1 MEKHKNGGHKG
12 IRIVTS
18 IADKDNANLVRK
30 FVDIGIHVRHAKNM
44 PPIDFAVS
52 DKELIANI
60 EKAEGGEKIR
70 SLLVSNEYSY
80 VSHFVSIF
88 EELWNNGSE
97 AIDRIRTI
105 EEGLEPEI
113 FEVISDNQKAAH
125 ILVDLAKSVSH
136 EALFLLPNDRAMIR
150 VDNLGVID
158 YLIIASQ
165 NGANIKIICPL
176 TGENSQILKKMSKNA
191 PDIKILSGHDS
202 SAGFF
207 IADGKRFI
215 RAELKKAEAT
225 EFTDAI
231 GFTLYSNSKRSVE
244 SFRSVFEM
252 LWNEHL
258 INDQLKKTEQLQT
271 QFINMAA
278 HELRTPIQP
287 ILSLSEVLR
296 SKINDPN
303 LLDLLEI
310 TIRNARR
317 LRRLTDDILDA
328 SKIETLQQM
337 RLNKERFNLT
347 DIIVDVISDSKSHIT
362 TNTKSNV
369 SFELLF
375 VEREIIIEGDKSRI
389 HQVVTNLISN
399 AIKFTK
405 EGRITIAIE
414 ETTDGFAII
423 SIKDTG
429 SGIDPEILPRLF
441 TKFTTKSD
449 RGTGLGLFIS
459 KSIVEAHGGKIWA
472 VNNVESNGALFA
484 FSLPIAKQEYN
495 TTSRFLI
502 KNTE

>member
-1 MEKHKNGGHKG
+1 
-12 IRIVTS
+12 
-18 IADKDNANLVRK
+18 
-30 FVDIGIHVRHAKNM
+30 
-44 PPIDFAVS
+44 
-52 DKELIANI
+52 
-60 EKAEGGEKIR
+60 
-70 SLLVSNEYSY
+70 
-80 VSHFVSIF
+80 
-88 EELWNNGSE
+88 
-97 AIDRIRTI
+97 
-105 EEGLEPEI
+105 
-113 FEVISDNQKAAH
+113 
-125 ILVDLAKSVSH
+125 
-136 EALFLLPNDRAMIR
+136 
-150 VDNLGVID
+150 
-158 YLIIASQ
+158 
-165 NGANIKIICPL
+165 
-176 TGENSQILKKMSKNA
+176 
-191 PDIKILSGHDS
+191 
-202 SAGFF
+202 
-207 IADGKRFI
+207 
-215 RAELKKAEAT
+215 
-225 EFTDAI
+225 
-231 GFTLYSNSKRSVE
+231 
-244 SFRSVFEM
+244 M